1 MRKRSWG
8 GLNDYERRERRRE
21 HTKRLEGRLRKFR
34 GQLLREGDH
43 VRVRLANFQSGVRQQ
58 IKMGNRKQ
66 IVIRFSPE
74 IYVVKG
80 VIDRRV
86 NKLYIVATQDGD
98 AILNPS
104 GKTRVF
110 QRNDLLKVPMNTVF
124 TLEKVNRLNR
134 LKSTGDTVR
143 ELYIQPI
150 KNKTRKIRWK
160 RKVKKVKDVSEW
172 GVLEW
177 RTLLQGKGKEFTD
190 DDDRCSLFSWR
201 RRVLC

>member
-1 MRKRSWG
+1 MRSKSSNRDLVAGQSPYDV
-8 GLNDYERRERRRE
+8 LVEYLQSLYIKDEERKLRRTQRLRKAHERRRE

-80 VIDRRV
+80 VIDRSV
-86 NKLYIVATQDGD
+86 NKLYTLATQDGD
-98 AILNPS
+98 SILNPN

-110 QRNDLLKVPMNTVF
+110 QRNDLLKAPTNTPKTAF
-124 TLEKVNRLNR
+124 TLKKVNRLNR
-134 LKSTGDTVR
+134 LKSKGDT
-143 ELYIQPI
+143 
-150 KNKTRKIRWK
+150 N
-160 RKVKKVKDVSEW
+160 
-172 GVLEW
+172 
-177 RTLLQGKGKEFTD
+177 
-190 DDDRCSLFSWR
+190 
-201 RRVLC
+201 